1 MEKGEGG
8 SEEGLFQNPGNALE
22 VKRDIEGR
30 WREAITGNLN
40 DYFRHQR
47 KKKVREKKSG
57 ERRGEKKNRSATVPL
72 KGSAEEVCAFDVNLR
87 STVVYVERDFW

>member
-47 KKKVREKKSG
+47 KKKYERKRVESG
-57 ERRGEKKNRSATVPL
+57 EEKRKTGAQLCP
-72 KGSAEEVCAFDVNLR
+72 
-87 STVVYVERDFW
+87 